1 MHSALKHFTR
11 HFKEP
16 CSCRQKSLSATY
28 QQQKLS
34 QVWERERKPNHRC
47 FKIFSVPGPVL
58 CITLMPC
65 LCGGNHSN
73 FALKNALAS
82 FCKVNVNSICIEKG
96 TGVCTQSSCCP
107 THTESLRKVCLY
119 LSLGLANV
127 TTLPIWSSKCWWR
140 TRYHNSEL
148 KRHLPWSC
156 Q

>member
-65 LCGGNHSN
+65 LCGENHSN

-82 FCKVNVNSICIEKG
+82 FCKVNVNSVFIEKG

-107 THTESLRKVCLY
+107 THRVPQEGVPVLVFRPCKCYHFTNMIIKMLMKNSL
-119 LSLGLANV
+119 
-127 TTLPIWSSKCWWR
+127 P
-140 TRYHNSEL
+140 
-148 KRHLPWSC
+148 
-156 Q
+156 